1 MLPREL
7 AEAIAVRLPASEE
20 VYGAVLP
27 SLKHLRADENGELA
41 PDFPGPHM
49 RPTAPHLPTWGAEGL
64 SLISLNSSPWDPDL
78 GGSRYYKAGDLTKC
92 PQALKCPLKEEPG
105 WTGVQSRK
113 TDFQT
118 YSSASLCNPGLVP
131 SLQGPQFPHWSN
143 NKGLNKGPCTFS

>member
-1 MLPREL
+1 MLPCEL
-7 AEAIAVRLPASEE
+7 AEAVAVCLPASEK

-49 RPTAPHLPTWGAEGL
+49 RPTAPHLPTWEARVL
-64 SLISLNSSPWDPDL
+64 SLISLNSSRWDPDL
-78 GGSRYYKAGDLTKC
+78 GGSWYSEAGELTKC
-92 PQALKCPLKEEPG
+92 PQALKCPLKEEAG
-105 WTGVQSRK
+105 WTGVQWRK

-118 YSSASLCNPGLVP
+118 HSAASLCDPGLVP

-143 NKGLNKGPCTFS
+143 KGLNKGPSTFS